1 MKHRTIITNKR
12 QQTLRQWQEQLNIA
26 EEKLENSK
34 KCYEKYKDPDS
45 LSWVKEDAAAVEKI
59 KEQIL
64 NIQKLQ
70 ETEEK
75 GDAK

>member
-1 MKHRTIITNKR
+1 MGYRMKFTDKR
-12 QQTLRQWQEQLNIA
+12 EKTLREWTEQLKRA

-34 KCYEKYKDPDS
+34 KRYEKYNDPDS
-45 LSWVKEDAAAVEKI
+45 LSWVKEDAAAVENI
-59 KEQIL
+59 KEQIM

-75 GDAK
+75 EDAK